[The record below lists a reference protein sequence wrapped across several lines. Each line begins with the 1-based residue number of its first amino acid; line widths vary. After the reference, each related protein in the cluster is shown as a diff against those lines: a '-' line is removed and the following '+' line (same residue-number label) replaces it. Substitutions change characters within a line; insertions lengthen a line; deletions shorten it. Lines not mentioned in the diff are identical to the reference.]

1 MSSLV
6 NSSRSTLP
14 QNIFNIPNVVR
25 AASNLHI
32 TYSKINNK
40 YCSLLLGTRLIYN
53 TFEQEAVEY
62 TVRKF
67 RFNKSSLLC
76 IPLHFFSHLEIWRSN
91 LNPKKNMAEGF
102 KMHLKR
108 LSEGS
113 YSVTF
118 LTTPPQ
124 DYICWGEMTQLYR
137 LFIF

>member
-67 RFNKSSLLC
+67 RFNKSSLLD

-91 LNPKKNMAEGF
+91 LNPEENMAGLKYNNILNASYIGVMPKEG
-102 KMHLKR
+102 R
-108 LSEGS
+108 VG
-113 YSVTF
+113 
-118 LTTPPQ
+118 
-124 DYICWGEMTQLYR
+124 
-137 LFIF
+137 